1 MDWLHSIL
9 RLASVAHTINRRTN
23 KPSDMGTKDTNE
35 PDEIQL
41 FQEALD
47 DVRPLAQDRAEPYR
61 RRLPPRPLYLD
72 DGSGEEEERDLYSEN
87 EIEATDELYFSRPG
101 IQDRVVRELRR
112 GHLEIGLELDLHGLT
127 ARHAREDLN
136 RFLEECQRRD
146 IRCVR
151 IIHGKGYGSEDRQ
164 PVLKQKL
171 NLWLRQ
177 REEVLAFTSA
187 TRRDG
192 GTGAVYVLLRNPQ
205 RKERRN
211 KPSRRG

>member
-1 MDWLHSIL
+1 
-9 RLASVAHTINRRTN
+9 
-23 KPSDMGTKDTNE
+23 MGTDDSSKTE
-35 PDEIQL
+35 ETQL
-41 FQEALD
+41 LQEALQ
-47 DVRPLAQDRAEPYR
+47 DVRPLAHDRMEPYR
-61 RRLPPRPLYLD
+61 RRLPPRPLGLD
-72 DGSGEEEERDLYSEN
+72 DGSEAAEERDLYSEH
-87 EIEATDELYFSRPG
+87 EIESTDELYFARPG

-127 ARHAREDLN
+127 VRHAREDLN
-136 RFLEECQRRD
+136 RFLEECHRRD

-164 PVLKQKL
+164 PILKQKL

-177 REEVLAFTSA
+177 REDVLAFTSA

-192 GTGAVYVLLRNPQ
+192 GTGAAYVLLRNPR

-211 KPSRRG
+211 RPASRR